1 MTDIDNVELRR
12 SEFVSVV
19 APRRLRKSRAT
30 SLRQRLKTWNNIPE
44 FLRDNEFIRSGY
56 RANWSL
62 KETLFS
68 LFQLHNETFNVW
80 THLLGF
86 FLFVG
91 LTVYVAMSPAAPL
104 AHPRES
110 LENLWSS
117 VQDRVQSFG
126 DQLGDNVHS
135 LHDSLDLR
143 MSLLQHSL
151 HHSWTAVQTHLH
163 DNLEHARDSLHFK
176 MQPVSDKLHRS
187 LTALSEALHHFQG
200 SLGNVAGSVNTR
212 LSTVRSNLEKSVA
225 SLQESLR
232 NLQYD
237 LSENLEATHQR
248 LKDSVGRFQEN
259 LSKLQALL
267 RDTGTKETPAELNT
281 TAIMDQCQN
290 VAYADD
296 TEGHRSVKER
306 VMRWPVFLYMAG
318 AMFCLL
324 VSSVCHLFACCS
336 RHAYKYMWRFDYTGI
351 SVLIVTSFYP
361 AVYYGFLCHPRWV
374 AIYLGSTT
382 ILGSGTIVMSLVSY
396 MQHPRFRP
404 FRAAMFS
411 ALGLFGVIPWAHQ
424 LLINF
429 DEPTIRTAVVY
440 EIAMAA
446 FYLGGAGLF
455 VARVPERFKPGAF
468 DIVLHSH
475 QIFHTFVV
483 IAAWIHFQ
491 AVMHLM
497 EWRESTNGCPL

>member
-1 MTDIDNVELRR
+1 MTDIDNVERRR
-12 SEFVSVV
+12 SEFVSVL
-19 APRRLRKSRAT
+19 APRRRRT
-30 SLRQRLKTWNNIPE
+30 QRVTLRQRLKTWNNIPD

-62 KETLFS
+62 KETFLS
-68 LFQLHNETFNVW
+68 LFQLHNETLNVW

-91 LTVYVAMSPAAPL
+91 LTVYVAMSPPAPL

-110 LENLWSS
+110 LESLWSS
-117 VQDRVQSFG
+117 VQDKMQLFG
-126 DQLGDNVHS
+126 DHLGDNVHS

-143 MSLLQHSL
+143 ISLLQDSL
-151 HHSWTAVQTHLH
+151 QQSLTAVQTHLH
-163 DNLEHARDSLHFK
+163 DHLEHARESLHVNMK
-176 MQPVSDKLHRS
+176 PVSNKLHKS
-187 LTALSEALHHFQG
+187 FGALSDALHHFQE
-200 SLGNVAGSVNTR
+200 SLGNVAGSVNTK
-212 LSTVRSNLEKSVA
+212 LSTARVNLKESVS
-225 SLQESLR
+225 SLQESLH
-232 NLQYD
+232 NLQHD
-237 LSENLEATHQR
+237 LSGNLESTQQR
-248 LKDSVGRFQEN
+248 IMNSVAKIQEN

-267 RDTGTKETPAELNT
+267 RDTGSKETPAQLNT
-281 TAIMDQCQN
+281 TSANDQCRN
-290 VAYADD
+290 TDFAEHA
-296 TEGHRSVKER
+296 EGMRCVKDR

-336 RHAYKYMWRFDYTGI
+336 QHAYKYMWRFDYTGI

-361 AVYYGFLCHPRWV
+361 AVYYGFLCHPHWM
-374 AIYLGSTT
+374 ALYLGSTT
-382 ILGSGTIVMSLVSY
+382 LLGLGAIVMSLVSY
-396 MQHPRFRP
+396 MQKPKFRP

-411 ALGLFGVIPWAHQ
+411 ALGLFGVVPWAHQ

-429 DEPTIRTAVVY
+429 HEPTIRTAAVY
-440 EIAMAA
+440 EIIMAA
-446 FYLGGAGLF
+446 FYLGGAGFF

-468 DIVLHSH
+468 DILLHSH

-497 EWRESTNGCPL
+497 EWREATNGCLLT